1 MTASAVEAGSVL
13 LPLAILKP
21 IARRMLGFVA
31 FCTVV
36 ALIWHGIVTAYSI
49 PHYIMPTPVKTWTDF
64 LANHALVLDS
74 LVITVGSAFAGM
86 ALAAVTGIVL
96 AAIFVNSATVTKAL
110 LPIVIGL
117 RTAPVV
123 ALAPLFIMI
132 FGRGVWTSIA
142 VVVIVAFFP
151 ILVNTMKGFTSTT
164 RSSLEMMH
172 VCGASRMQVLL
183 KVRLPFA
190 LPFLFTGIR
199 VASAQ
204 AILAAMLAEWLSGA
218 PGLGFLILDSAALRD
233 YGILW
238 SAIVVSMFV
247 AFSVFAVTVSVERAL
262 LTWTE

>member
-1 MTASAVEAGSVL
+1 
-13 LPLAILKP
+13 
-21 IARRMLGFVA
+21 
-31 FCTVV
+31 
-36 ALIWHGIVTAYSI
+36 
-49 PHYIMPTPVKTWTDF
+49 
-64 LANHALVLDS
+64 
-74 LVITVGSAFAGM
+74 
-86 ALAAVTGIVL
+86 
-96 AAIFVNSATVTKAL
+96 
-110 LPIVIGL
+110 
-117 RTAPVV
+117 
-123 ALAPLFIMI
+123 
-132 FGRGVWTSIA
+132 
-142 VVVIVAFFP
+142 
-151 ILVNTMKGFTSTT
+151 
-164 RSSLEMMH
+164 MMH